1 VKLATF
7 AQGNVLRVGVV
18 VDDELADL
26 SATPGA
32 PPDMLTLLDAGR
44 HGLEAARAAAAKAPR
59 VPMAEAWL
67 RAPVAR
73 PPKFLGIG
81 VNFRSHRRDISARA
95 VARAPRSAAALV
107 LLRLAFPR
115 PSVPVFFNK
124 QSTCVTG
131 PTDPIYLPPGARRM
145 DYEGELGVVIG
156 ARCRHLS
163 RRKAAEAIA
172 GYLVTNDV
180 SVREWQMETPTV
192 TLGKSYD
199 SHGPIGPW
207 IVTADELG
215 DPHDLRIRTWV
226 NGELRQDDSTDGLI
240 CDCFEAVA
248 TLSRFCTLEA
258 GDVLAMGTPA
268 GVGAARGRFLRE
280 RDEVTVEIEGIG
292 RIQNRVV
299 RDPLAEVV

>member
-1 VKLATF
+1 MRLATF
-7 AQGNVLRVGVV
+7 AHRNVLRVGVV

-32 PPDMLTLLDAGR
+32 PPDMLTLLGAGP
-44 HGLEAARAAAAKAPR
+44 HGLEAARAASAKAPR
-59 VPMAEAWL
+59 VPLAEAWL

-81 VNFRSHRRDISARA
+81 VNFRGHRRDISARTI
-95 VARAPRSAAALV
+95 ARQPRAAAALL

-163 RRKAAEAIA
+163 RQEAAEAIA
-172 GYLVTNDV
+172 GYVVTNDV

-226 NGELRQDDSTDGLI
+226 NEELRQDDSTGGLI
-240 CDCFEAVA
+240 HDCFDAVA

-268 GVGAARGRFLRE
+268 GVGAANGQFLRE
-280 RDEVTVEIEGIG
+280 RDEVAVEIEGIG

-299 RDPLAEVV
+299 RDPLAEAE